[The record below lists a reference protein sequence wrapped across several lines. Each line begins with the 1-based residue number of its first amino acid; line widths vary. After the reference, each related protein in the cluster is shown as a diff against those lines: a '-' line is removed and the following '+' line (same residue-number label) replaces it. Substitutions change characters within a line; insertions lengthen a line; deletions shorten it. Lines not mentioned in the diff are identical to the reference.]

1 MLASEILRN
10 LSPNEKLQVVTDLWN
25 QLANEEIHLT
35 LPPEELA
42 EMDRRR
48 EQMTQDPNIAITADE
63 VWRWERVRCDG
74 G

>member
-25 QLANEEIHLT
+25 QLANEEIQFT

-48 EQMTQDPNIAITADE
+48 EQMTQDPTIAITADE
-63 VWRWERVRCDG
+63 VWRRVNGR
-74 G
+74 